1 MTEYKPWFEK
11 FSSMTEQF
19 NSEELDY
26 KSEYKR
32 MVEEN
37 KSLCLL
43 IGGLVSE
50 KCKLTQELN
59 KLKSEPIPVPVK
71 TKVNKNETVFSNDCA
86 TAIKQLLEIL
96 KNNTDFRYTRHRQGK
111 IEGAYYSIINNMD
124 IRIFYLEDHSKNNYE
139 PSLGGFALITSP
151 SPQGIVEEYKHKY
164 DSVCG
169 NWSDRTTP
177 RSSRK
182 RYDIRGKKVVDVIDI
197 FNQFR

>member
-43 IGGLVSE
+43 IGDLVSE

-59 KLKSEPIPVPVK
+59 KLKSEPVPVPVK

-86 TAIKQLLEIL
+86 TAIKQ
-96 KNNTDFRYTRHRQGK
+96 
-111 IEGAYYSIINNMD
+111 
-124 IRIFYLEDHSKNNYE
+124 
-139 PSLGGFALITSP
+139 
-151 SPQGIVEEYKHKY
+151 
-164 DSVCG
+164 
-169 NWSDRTTP
+169 
-177 RSSRK
+177 
-182 RYDIRGKKVVDVIDI
+182 
-197 FNQFR
+197 

>member
-43 IGGLVSE
+43 IGDLVSE

-59 KLKSEPIPVPVK
+59 KLKSEPVPVK

-86 TAIKQLLEIL
+86 TAVKQLLEIL

-139 PSLGGFALITSP
+139 PSLGGFALITTP
-151 SPQGIVEEYKHKY
+151 SPGGIVDKYKHKY

>member
-43 IGGLVSE
+43 IGDLVSE

-59 KLKSEPIPVPVK
+59 KLKSEPVPVK

-86 TAIKQLLEIL
+86 TAVKQLLEIL

-111 IEGAYYSIINNMD
+111 IEGAYYSIINNVD
-124 IRIFYLEDHSKNNYE
+124 IKIFYLEDHSENNYE
-139 PSLGGFALITSP
+139 PSLGGFALITTP
-151 SPQGIVEEYKHKY
+151 PPQGIVEEYKHKY

-182 RYDIRGKKVVDVIDI
+182 KYDIRGKKVVDVIDI